1 MKIEITGNPGTGNT
15 FSEVHIGYVNNYN
28 PNATTVVQNYYDG
41 KQPASGNPPREV
53 AESNQHNAKSQPLS
67 EEQRSQLRK
76 QIKDYVNRLSPIYVT
91 TEWRDRYD
99 QLWDAIIDLPEVS
112 AKIYD
117 PGKQQ
122 CPFNRNLIANILHL
136 LGEKGIINRSKKSDL
151 AVALENTTETNIR
164 QKLSTTIQDK
174 DMHQAIINLIK
185 TYPSRKI

>member
-76 QIKDYVNRLSPIYVT
+76 QIKDYVNQLSPNYVT
-91 TEWRDRYD
+91 ADWRDRYD

-117 PGKQQ
+117 HGHQDW
-122 CPFNRNLIANILHL
+122 PFNGYLTQLSQVNFWRSNSAYSCTNMACRCEFPQIAARISSL
-136 LGEKGIINRSKKSDL
+136 
-151 AVALENTTETNIR
+151 
-164 QKLSTTIQDK
+164 
-174 DMHQAIINLIK
+174 
-185 TYPSRKI
+185 